1 MNHDPL
7 DDLLGD
13 PTPLPDAGF
22 TARVMSALPRRRSPA
37 PPLEPWLL
45 ALVPGLVTVALGPD
59 ASALA
64 RSLADGLAGLVGGL
78 GPALAPGGGPQPGT
92 VAALATAA
100 ALAAAALGAWLL
112 AEPT

>member
-13 PTPLPDAGF
+13 PTPLPDDGF
-22 TARVMSALPRRRSPA
+22 TARVMSALPRRPSPA

-45 ALVPGLVTVALGPD
+45 ALGAGLVTVALGPD

-64 RSLADGLAGLVGGL
+64 RSLADGLAGL
-78 GPALAPGGGPQPGT
+78 GPALASGGGPEPGT

-100 ALAAAALGAWLL
+100 ALAAAAFGAWLL